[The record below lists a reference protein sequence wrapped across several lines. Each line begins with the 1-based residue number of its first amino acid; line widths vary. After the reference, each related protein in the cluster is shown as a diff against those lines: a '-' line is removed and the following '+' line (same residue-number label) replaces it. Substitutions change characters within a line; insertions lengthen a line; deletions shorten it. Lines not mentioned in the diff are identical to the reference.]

1 MSSPIPPRLPSAAS
15 LRSLAGNRRLSN
27 SSTRA
32 STSTPHPSVRAGR
45 QTPAT
50 QSTSHSRSGS
60 RSVTS
65 PSRPSGHRRNAS
77 TASGRRSAAAS
88 SVWGSDG
95 HQVICAISE
104 ARGVSP
110 SVGLA
115 FINTTTNEAVL
126 CQICDSQFY
135 VKTVH
140 KIQIYG
146 PSVILMVNTAFPPHP
161 KSNLLSI
168 LEGGL
173 QGTSIEALDRK
184 YWSETSGLEFIQTLS
199 FREDLDAIKVATQG
213 NYYAT
218 CSFAA
223 AVKYMKLACHLT
235 IMSHSLRLSYQPSE
249 NTMMI
254 DISTIHSLELIQNI
268 QNAMSKDCLYGLLNE
283 TVTPMGSRMLRSSIL
298 QPSTQVDGTLTPR
311 YDALDELAVKEDM
324 FFEIRKALKGFTD
337 AEKLLT
343 KLVIIPEGASIYASE
358 QAINHVLMIKVFVLA
373 ISTLHEALRE
383 ADTKLLCRIR
393 TICRPELIQ
402 PVIEMIKETIN
413 EDVTFMKLP
422 IDMWHQRT
430 YAVKSGVNGLLD
442 VARQTYKE
450 GTDDVHQHVDDINK
464 EFEISLD
471 IKFDQY
477 RKYWLRLREC
487 DVENRDLPDILI
499 NRVRKGAYFEC
510 QTLTLVQLN
519 TRITDSHNEAV
530 MLSDR
535 VIHDLLDSIREHIPN
550 LFRVCESI
558 ALLDMI
564 SSFGQSVTVRDYI
577 RPEVGSVLALKAA
590 RHPIYENLMQQEFTP
605 NDVFANEQ
613 HRFQIIT
620 GCNMSGKSTYIR
632 MVALLQVMA
641 QIGCFVP
648 AEYASFPIIDRLF
661 VRMSTDDSIEA
672 NMSTFSIEMREMAFI
687 LRNINKQS
695 LAVIDELGRGTSTR
709 DGLAIAVAIS
719 EALLQSG
726 AFVWFATHFEQL
738 TAVLGS
744 RPGVLNLHLETEVS
758 QGHDQETPKMTM
770 LHKVNS
776 GPAQEEHY
784 GINLAR
790 TIGFPEQFIEVAHEV
805 SSTLKKQIEE
815 KKRTSQSRQLSLRR
829 KLILNLNESLLQLRS
844 SDMDDAALGSYLK
857 QLQGEFVLRMDDISQ
872 NGRASYGDDTESVAE
887 EMDSM

>member
-1 MSSPIPPRLPSAAS
+1 MSSPTPSRLSSATS
-15 LRSLAGNRRLSN
+15 LRSLAD
-27 SSTRA
+27 
-32 STSTPHPSVRAGR
+32 
-45 QTPAT
+45 PAT
-50 QSTSHSRSGS
+50 QSATHSRSGS
-60 RSVTS
+60 RSGRSVTS
-65 PSRPSGHRRNAS
+65 SSRPSGHRRNAS
-77 TASGRRSAAAS
+77 IASGRRSTAAS

-115 FINTTTNEAVL
+115 FINATTNEAVL

-161 KSNLLSI
+161 KSHLLSI
-168 LEGGL
+168 LEDAL
-173 QGTSIEALDRK
+173 CGTPIEAVDRK
-184 YWSETSGLEFIQTLS
+184 YWSEASGLEFIQTLS
-199 FREDLDAIKVATQG
+199 FREDLDAIKVAIQG

-223 AVKYMKLACHLT
+223 AVKYMTLVCHLT

-249 NTMMI
+249 DTMMI
-254 DISTIHSLELIQNI
+254 DISTIQSLELIQNI

-324 FFEIRKALKGFTD
+324 FFEIRKALRGFID

-343 KLVIIPEGASIYASE
+343 KLVIVPEGASVYASE

-373 ISTLHEALRE
+373 ISSLHEALRE
-383 ADTKLLCRIR
+383 AESELLCLIR
-393 TICRPELIQ
+393 NICRPELIQ

-413 EDVTFMKLP
+413 EDVTLMKLP

-471 IKFDQY
+471 IKFDQD
-477 RKYWLRLREC
+477 RKYWLRVREC
-487 DVENRDLPDILI
+487 DLENRVLPDILI
-499 NRVRKGAYFEC
+499 NRVRKGGYFEC
-510 QTLTLVQLN
+510 QTLSLVQLN

-535 VIHDLLDSIREHIPN
+535 VVHELLDSIRGHIPN

-577 RPEVGSVLALKAA
+577 RPEIGSVLALKAA
-590 RHPIYENLMQQEFTP
+590 RHPIYEKSMQPGFTP

-632 MVALLQVMA
+632 TVALLQVMA

-648 AEYASFPIIDRLF
+648 AEYASFPIIDQLF

-687 LRNINKQS
+687 LRNITKQS

-709 DGLAIAVAIS
+709 DGLAIAIAIS
-719 EALLQSG
+719 EALLQSE
-726 AFVWFATHFEQL
+726 AFVWFATHFEEL

-758 QGHDQETPKMTM
+758 RGNNQEKPKTTM
-770 LHKVNS
+770 LYKVSS

-784 GINLAR
+784 GINMAR
-790 TIGFPEQFIEVAHEV
+790 MIGFPGQFIEVAGEV
-805 SSTLKKQIEE
+805 SSTLKRQIEE
-815 KKRTSQSRQLSLRR
+815 KKRTSQSRQLSAKRN
-829 KLILNLNESLLQLRS
+829 LILNLNESLLQLRG

-857 QLQGEFVLRMDDISQ
+857 QLQGEFVLRMDEIAQ
-872 NGRASYGDDTESVAE
+872 NGRGSYDDGAESVAE
-887 EMDSM
+887 EVDALE

>member
-1 MSSPIPPRLPSAAS
+1 MPVHLGGGLVQPHQYGAPTAIRLFAPSAKRAAS
-15 LRSLAGNRRLSN
+15 LS
-27 SSTRA
+27 
-32 STSTPHPSVRAGR
+32 
-45 QTPAT
+45 
-50 QSTSHSRSGS
+50 
-60 RSVTS
+60 
-65 PSRPSGHRRNAS
+65 
-77 TASGRRSAAAS
+77 
-88 SVWGSDG
+88 
-95 HQVICAISE
+95 
-104 ARGVSP
+104 

-115 FINTTTNEAVL
+115 FINATTNEAVL
-126 CQICDSQFY
+126 SQICDSQFY
-135 VKTVH
+135 AKTVH
-140 KIQIYG
+140 KIEIYG
-146 PSVILMVNTAFPPHP
+146 PSVILMVNTAFPPNP

-168 LEGGL
+168 LEERL
-173 QGTSIEALDRK
+173 PGTAIEGLDRK

-199 FREDLDAIKVATQG
+199 FREDLDAIRVAIQG

-218 CSFAA
+218 CSFSA
-223 AVKYMKLACHLT
+223 AVKYIKLACHLT
-235 IMSHSLRLSYQPSE
+235 ILSHSLRLRYQPSE
-249 NTMMI
+249 DTMMI
-254 DISTIHSLELIQNI
+254 DISTIQSLELIQNI

-283 TVTPMGSRMLRSSIL
+283 TLTPMGSRMLRSNIL
-298 QPSTQVDGTLTPR
+298 QPSTRVEILTRR

-343 KLVIIPEGASIYASE
+343 KLVIVPEGVSIYASE
-358 QAINHVLMIKVFVLA
+358 QAINHVLMIKAFVLA
-373 ISTLHEALRE
+373 IPTLHEALAE
-383 ADTKLLCRIR
+383 AESELLSLVRTNCRH
-393 TICRPELIQ
+393 ELIQ
-402 PVIEMIKETIN
+402 PVIEMIKDTIN
-413 EDVTFMKLP
+413 DDVTLMKLP

-464 EFEISLD
+464 ELEISLE
-471 IKFDQY
+471 IRFDRD
-477 RKYWLRLREC
+477 RKYWLRQREC
-487 DVENRDLPDILI
+487 DLEGRVLPDTLI
-499 NRVRKGAYFEC
+499 NRVRKEGYIEC

-535 VIHDLLDSIREHIPN
+535 VIHGLLDSIRGHIPN
-550 LFRVCESI
+550 LFGVSESI

-577 RPEVGSVLALKAA
+577 RPETGSVLALKAA
-590 RHPIYENLMQQEFTP
+590 RHPIYEKLMQQGFTP

-648 AEYASFPIIDRLF
+648 AEFASFPIIHQLF

-687 LRNINKQS
+687 LRNISKRS

-709 DGLAIAVAIS
+709 DGLAIAIAIS
-719 EALLQSG
+719 EALLQSD

-758 QGHDQETPKMTM
+758 RSNDQETPKMTM
-770 LHKVNS
+770 LYKINS
-776 GPAQEEHY
+776 GPSQEEHY

-790 TIGFPEQFIEVAHEV
+790 MIGFSEQFIEVAEDV
-805 SSTLKKQIEE
+805 STTLERQIEE
-815 KKRTSQSRQLSLRR
+815 QKRTSQSRQLSLRR
-829 KLILNLNESLLQLRS
+829 KLILNLFESLLQLKN

-857 QLQGEFVLRMDDISQ
+857 QLQGEFVLRMDGIAQ
-872 NGRASYGDDTESVAE
+872 NGQAAYDHVDESSIEEVDAMEQGEEHKNVLINSKDRART
-887 EMDSM
+887 

>member
-1 MSSPIPPRLPSAAS
+1 MSSPVPPRRPSTAS
-15 LRSLAGNRRLSN
+15 LRSLAGNRRLTN
-27 SSTRA
+27 SSART
-32 STSTPHPSVRAGR
+32 STSTPRPPVTAGR
-45 QTPAT
+45 RTPAA
-50 QSTSHSRSGS
+50 QSTSRSRSGS

-65 PSRPSGHRRNAS
+65 SSHPSGHRRNAS
-77 TASGRRSAAAS
+77 TASGRRSCAVS
-88 SVWGSDG
+88 SLWGSDG
-95 HQVICAISE
+95 HQVICAVSE

-115 FINTTTNEAVL
+115 FINATTNEAVL
-126 CQICDSQFY
+126 SQICDSQFY

-140 KIQIYG
+140 KIRLYG

-168 LEGGL
+168 VEGANH
-173 QGTSIEALDRK
+173 GTPVEALDRK
-184 YWSETSGLEFIQTLS
+184 YWSETLGLEFIQTLS
-199 FREDLDAIKVATQG
+199 FREDLDATKVAIQG

-223 AVKYMKLACHLT
+223 AVKYMRLACHLT
-235 IMSHSLRLSYQPSE
+235 IMPHSLRLSYQPSE

-254 DISTIHSLELIQNI
+254 DISTIQSLELIQNI
-268 QNAMSKDCLYGLLNE
+268 QNSMSKDCLYGILNE
-283 TVTPMGSRMLRSSIL
+283 TSTPMGARMLRSNIL
-298 QPSTQVDGTLTPR
+298 QPSTQVNGTLTPR

-324 FFEIRKALKGFTD
+324 FFEIRKALKGFAD

-343 KLVIIPEGASIYASE
+343 KLVIVPEGASIYESQ
-358 QAINHVLMIKVFVLA
+358 QAINQVLMIKDFVVA
-373 ISTLHEALRE
+373 ISAVHEALEE
-383 ADTKLLCRIR
+383 AESVLLLRIQR
-393 TICRPELIQ
+393 ICRPELIQ
-402 PVIEMIKETIN
+402 PVLDMIKETIN

-450 GTDDVHQHVDDINK
+450 GTDDVHQHVEDINK
-464 EFEISLD
+464 EFELSLD
-471 IKFDQY
+471 IKFDQD

-487 DVENRDLPDILI
+487 DIENRDAPDILI
-499 NRVRKGAYFEC
+499 NRVRKGGYLEC
-510 QTLTLVQLN
+510 QTLPLVQIN

-535 VIHDLLDSIREHIPN
+535 VIHDLLSSIRGHIPN
-550 LFRVCESI
+550 LFRVCESV
-558 ALLDMI
+558 ALLDMM

-577 RPEVGSVLALKAA
+577 RPEVGSGVLALKTA
-590 RHPIYENLMQQEFTP
+590 RHPIYEKLMQQEFTP

-648 AEYASFPIIDRLF
+648 AEYASFPIIRQLF

-687 LRNINKQS
+687 LRNINKNS
-695 LAVIDELGRGTSTR
+695 MVVVDELGRGTSTR
-709 DGLAIAVAIS
+709 DGLAIAIAIS
-719 EALLQSG
+719 EALLQSE

-758 QGHDQETPKMTM
+758 HGNDQETPKMTM
-770 LHKVNS
+770 LYKVNS
-776 GPAQEEHY
+776 GPAQEVHY
-784 GINLAR
+784 GINLASI
-790 TIGFPEQFIEVAHEV
+790 IGFPEELIEVAECV
-805 SSTLKKQIEE
+805 SSSLKRQMEE
-815 KKRTSQSRQLSLRR
+815 NKRTSQSRQLALRR
-829 KLILNLNESLLQLRS
+829 KLMLNLNESLLQLRG

-857 QLQGEFVLRMDDISQ
+857 QLQGEFVVRMDEIAQS
-872 NGRASYGDDTESVAE
+872 GRASYDHDAESVAE
-887 EMDSM
+887 EAE

>member
-1 MSSPIPPRLPSAAS
+1 MSSPVPPRQPSAAS
-15 LRSLAGNRRLSN
+15 LRSLGGNRHLTN
-27 SSTRA
+27 SSTRT

-45 QTPAT
+45 QTTAT

-60 RSVTS
+60 QSVTS
-65 PSRPSGHRRNAS
+65 SSHPSGHRRNAS
-77 TASGRRSAAAS
+77 ALSGRRSAAAS

-95 HQVICAISE
+95 HHVICAISE

-115 FINTTTNEAVL
+115 FINATTNEAVL
-126 CQICDSQFY
+126 SQICDSQFY
-135 VKTVH
+135 VKTIH
-140 KIQIYG
+140 KIRIYW
-146 PSVILMVNTAFPPHP
+146 PSVILMVNTAFLPHP
-161 KSNLLSI
+161 KSPLLS
-168 LEGGL
+168 LVEEAMS
-173 QGTSIEALDRK
+173 GTPIEALDRK
-184 YWSETSGLEFIQTLS
+184 YWSETLGLEFIQTLS
-199 FREDLDAIKVATQG
+199 FREDLDATKVAIQG

-223 AVKYMKLACHLT
+223 
-235 IMSHSLRLSYQPSE
+235 PSE
-249 NTMMI
+249 DTMMI
-254 DISTIHSLELIQNI
+254 DISTIQSLELIQNI
-268 QNAMSKDCLYGLLNE
+268 QNAMSKDCLYGILNE
-283 TVTPMGSRMLRSSIL
+283 TLTPMGARMLRSNIL
-298 QPSTQVDGTLTPR
+298 QPSTQWEATLKLR
-311 YDALDELAVKEDM
+311 YDTLDELAVKEDM
-324 FFEIRKALKGFTD
+324 FFEIRKALKGFID
-337 AEKLLT
+337 AEKVLT
-343 KLVIIPEGASIYASE
+343 KLVIVPEGASIYASQ
-358 QAINHVLMIKVFVLA
+358 QALNHVLMIKVFVFA
-373 ISTLHEALRE
+373 ISSLHEALGE
-383 ADTKLLCRIR
+383 AESELLCRIQE
-393 TICRPELIQ
+393 ICRPELIQ
-402 PVIEMIKETIN
+402 PVIKMIMETIN

-450 GTDDVHQHVDDINK
+450 GTDDVHQHVEDINK
-464 EFEISLD
+464 EFEISLE
-471 IKFDQY
+471 IKFDQD

-487 DVENRDLPDILI
+487 DVEHRDVPDILI
-499 NRVRKGAYFEC
+499 NRVRKGGYLEC
-510 QTLTLVQLN
+510 QTLPLVQIN

-535 VIHDLLDSIREHIPN
+535 VIHDLLSSIRGHIPN
-550 LFRVCESI
+550 LFRVCESV

-577 RPEVGSVLALKAA
+577 RPEIGSVLALKAA
-590 RHPIYENLMQQEFTP
+590 RHPIYEKLMQQEFTP

-648 AEYASFPIIDRLF
+648 AEYASFPIIQQLF

-687 LRNINKQS
+687 LRNINKNS
-695 LAVIDELGRGTSTR
+695 MVVVDELGRGTSTR
-709 DGLAIAVAIS
+709 DGLAIAIAIS
-719 EALLQSG
+719 EALLQSE

-758 QGHDQETPKMTM
+758 HGNDQETPKMTM
-770 LHKVNS
+770 LYKVNS

-784 GINLAR
+784 GINLASM
-790 TIGFPEQFIEVAHEV
+790 IGFPEEFIEVAERV
-805 SSTLKKQIEE
+805 SSSLKRQTEE
-815 KKRTSQSRQLSLRR
+815 KKRTSQSRQLALKR
-829 KLILNLNESLLQLRS
+829 KLILNLNESLIQLKG
-844 SDMDDAALGSYLK
+844 SDMDDAALGSYLR
-857 QLQGEFVLRMDDISQ
+857 QLQGEFVVRMEKIARNS
-872 NGRASYGDDTESVAE
+872 RESVVCDCNCGAE
-887 EMDSM
+887 SVVEEVNEEVNEME